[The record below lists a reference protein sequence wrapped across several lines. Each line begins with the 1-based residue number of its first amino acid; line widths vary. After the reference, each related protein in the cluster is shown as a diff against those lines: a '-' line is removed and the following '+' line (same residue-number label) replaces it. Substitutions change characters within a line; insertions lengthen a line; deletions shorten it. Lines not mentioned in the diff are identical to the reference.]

1 MLQPNQFLRLVPLVW
16 SVGFGYKHLLSW
28 TARLSIFARLPSRL
42 ISRTSCNNCGAR
54 CSNSHN
60 DVASMRR
67 ENVELRQQ
75 ANYWKAMH
83 ARAVHRADQLEA
95 EVEQLRGENR
105 KLKDQLFGRK
115 SEKPSSSDR
124 SNHLEGEPEDQ
135 PDFVPRKRGQ
145 RNDLSGPRRRDYSHL
160 PVVEELHELARA
172 STRLPPMRL
181 SFLPDQ
187 YRGLR
192 TSRNRCEGLSAVDPA
207 ATLSAA
213 MPLSELSSN
222 HHRSAAAKTDP
233 QGIPGH
239 FGVG

>member
-1 MLQPNQFLRLVPLVW
+1 
-16 SVGFGYKHLLSW
+16 
-28 TARLSIFARLPSRL
+28 
-42 ISRTSCNNCGAR
+42 
-54 CSNSHN
+54 
-60 DVASMRR
+60 MRR

-124 SNHLEGEPEDQ
+124 SNHLEGEQEDQ

-160 PVVEELHELARA
+160 PVVEELHEL
-172 STRLPPMRL
+172 
-181 SFLPDQ
+181 
-187 YRGLR
+187 
-192 TSRNRCEGLSAVDPA
+192 
-207 ATLSAA
+207 
-213 MPLSELSSN
+213 
-222 HHRSAAAKTDP
+222 
-233 QGIPGH
+233 PGH
-239 FGVG
+239 QRVCPQCGLYFTRP